1 MACDFQHSKEALSKI
16 LFVHSDTLLLKV
28 LKCMINQEVGILEKS
43 LKLWQ
48 YFTPPP
54 FNRLLFRQ

>member
-1 MACDFQHSKEALSKI
+1 MDCDFQHSKEALSKI

-28 LKCMINQEVGILEKS
+28 LKCMINQEVGILVKS

-48 YFTPPP
+48 YFKPPP
-54 FNRLLFRQ
+54 L